1 MTKRAKLSEKV
12 LREGNPANIKFSE
25 LQAALRAEGFI
36 HDRTT
41 GSHEIWINKEKAL
54 SLNIQPMPKNK
65 AMAKAYQVREF
76 REIMKGTKQ

>member
-12 LREGNPANIKFSE
+12 LSEGNPANIKFSE
-25 LQAALRAEGFI
+25 LQAALRVEGFV

-41 GSHEIWINKEKAL
+41 GSHEIWIHKEKGTFFEHPAPAEK
-54 SLNIQPMPKNK
+54 Q